1 MNAIKKARDAA
12 EKKVTNVARGL
23 VSKKKIR
30 YQQDGFDLDLA
41 YVTEQI
47 IAMGA
52 PVEGDV
58 LEAKYRNP
66 MEEVIRFMELKHPGH
81 YKIYNLCPK
90 SERDYDY
97 ANFQGRVS
105 HIPFD
110 DHNPPLVS
118 KCIRFCEDAHAWL
131 QADPAN
137 IIAVHCKAG
146 KGRTGCM
153 IGCYLQHC
161 GMFTDYLEALKFYGE
176 ARVSNG
182 KGVTIPSQARYVGYY
197 GKVMRGA
204 VPTVVPALR
213 LDAFRMVTMPKHM
226 SDDQTYYVICA
237 NDFPVFDTKN
247 KVSFNTHEGRATPVD
262 YKCGLDVCGDITVEV
277 FDKLH
282 MAGLDLAPRKKKRM
296 FQVAFHTAFIED
308 HKLILTRAEVDKAN
322 KDLVEKGGNFLEGFR
337 IELYFSDIQR
347 EDPPVTQQALAFLMG
362 AAPVLSEP
370 AFRETMERNFLVRN
384 PTLATALI
392 DAAPRVADQ
401 VSVADFVSSPAGAQL
416 CSALNFRSD
425 TAAVAKSCAHEQQ
438 GVVYELEVARG
449 ELVDFPT
456 RVFVQGFDL
465 PDIVRQVAENLDL
478 RADDGS
484 PLAIELSCGEQFE
497 AVTQITQLRVRM
509 VVGVWPQG
517 SSTRA
522 ELEAE
527 MKREGKK
534 GKGPTGQA
542 YTIVGAKDPLML
554 RGDVASVAASP
565 EPEPQLPPAA
575 HGSADFAPDA
585 AAARTTTEAAGK
597 YPLGTKV
604 EVYSRSMAKWMRGVV
619 LAVEDD
625 GAVKVSYADDRTA
638 GEKYVDP
645 SDEEQIKLWTAP
657 AETGPTYAAGD
668 SVSVY
673 SRSLQK
679 WVDGK
684 VLGILPNGDV
694 DVSYGDAQN
703 QGRKCIDP
711 ADSTLKPKTAAPS
724 SPAPAPAPARPLIP
738 LDSPSP
744 AGLGSMPSMQAPVPS
759 RSTEAVPAAEHAG
772 VAINVVVSEDG
783 DETSFDI

>member
-1 MNAIKKARDAA
+1 M
-12 EKKVTNVARGL
+12 
-23 VSKKKIR
+23 
-30 YQQDGFDLDLA
+30 
-41 YVTEQI
+41 
-47 IAMGA
+47 
-52 PVEGDV
+52 
-58 LEAKYRNP
+58 
-66 MEEVIRFMELKHPGH
+66 
-81 YKIYNLCPK
+81 
-90 SERDYDY
+90 
-97 ANFQGRVS
+97 S

-161 GMFTDYLEALKFYGE
+161 GMFTDYLEALKFYGQ

-197 GKVMRGA
+197 GQVMRGA
-204 VPTVVPALR
+204 VPTVLPALR

-226 SDDQTYYVICA
+226 SDNQTYYVVCA

-247 KVSFNTHEGRATPVD
+247 KVSFNTNAGRATPVD

-296 FQVAFHTAFIED
+296 FQVAFHTAFIDD

-322 KDLVEKGGNFLEGFR
+322 KDLVEKGGNFLEGFT
-337 IELYFSDIQR
+337 IELYFSDIER
-347 EDPPVTQQALAFLMG
+347 EDPPVTQKALAVLMG

-401 VSVADFVSSPAGAQL
+401 ISVADFVASSAGAQL

-425 TAAVAKSCAHEQQ
+425 TAAVAKSCEQEHQ
-438 GVVYELEVARG
+438 GVVYELDVARG

-456 RVFVQGFDL
+456 RIFVQGLEL
-465 PDIVRQVAENLDL
+465 PEIVRQVAENLDL
-478 RADDGS
+478 RAADGS
-484 PLAIELSCGEQFE
+484 PLEIELSYGDQFE
-497 AVTQITQLRVRM
+497 AVTHLTQLQVRM
-509 VVGVWPQG
+509 VIAVWPKG

-534 GKGPTGQA
+534 GKGPKGQA

-554 RGDVASVAASP
+554 RGDAVAPAAELEP
-565 EPEPQLPPAA
+565 EPEPQSDTDAVPNSPS
-575 HGSADFAPDA
+575 SAIRAS
-585 AAARTTTEAAGK
+585 AGK
-597 YPLGTKV
+597 YPVGTKV
-604 EVYSRSMAKWMRGVV
+604 EVYSRSMAKWMRGIV
-619 LAVEDD
+619 LAVEAD
-625 GAVKVSYADDRTA
+625 GAVKVSYADDRSA

-645 SDEEQIKLWTAP
+645 RDEEQIRLWVAP
-657 AETGPTYAAGD
+657 AGLVTYAAGD
-668 SVSVY
+668 SVLVY

-679 WVDGK
+679 WADGK
-684 VLGILPNGDV
+684 VLAILPNGDV
-694 DVSYGDAQN
+694 EVSYGDAQN
-703 QGRKCIDP
+703 QGKKCIDP
-711 ADSTLKPKTAAPS
+711 ADSTLKPKASVPA
-724 SPAPAPAPARPLIP
+724 SPAPAAARPVIT

-744 AGLGSMPSMQAPVPS
+744 MNRTGSATDASGLGSMPSMQAPIPS
-759 RSTEAVPAAEHAG
+759 KQAAAAAATDAVAAAEQEG
-772 VAINVVVSEDG
+772 VVTNVVVSEDG